1 MVRYIVSI
9 DFTLEIQFKC
19 IICGISKFKLHEFK
33 FYCVK
38 FSSNLMNI
46 ARNIQFLL
54 HNTQILA
61 LIIFILQATSKNSI
75 YEKYN
80 LALFTKIP

>member
-1 MVRYIVSI
+1 
-9 DFTLEIQFKC
+9 
-19 IICGISKFKLHEFK
+19 
-33 FYCVK
+33 
-38 FSSNLMNI
+38 
-46 ARNIQFLL
+46 L